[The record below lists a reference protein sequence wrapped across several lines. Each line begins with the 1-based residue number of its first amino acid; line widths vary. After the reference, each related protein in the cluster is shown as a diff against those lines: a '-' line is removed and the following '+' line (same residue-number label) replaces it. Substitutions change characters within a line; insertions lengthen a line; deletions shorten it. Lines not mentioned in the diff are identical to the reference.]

1 MVLRL
6 DMSKYKKSA
15 INSRFITPEDEDEA
29 QPTNTNPPTEEDN
42 DNIGRPIE
50 ASESDKQSQVLSG
63 IF

>member
-29 QPTNTNPPTEEDN
+29 QPFLVDGNFRTNQR
-42 DNIGRPIE
+42 IK
-50 ASESDKQSQVLSG
+50 ESIKQ
-63 IF
+63 